1 MKKGILLIALIF
13 AVYEGICGFR
23 TRAVM
28 KYAQNV
34 MEGDSLLSED
44 VDELRNI
51 QYHAGD
57 HYSESVDISLI
68 PILYFMNF
76 NKGYAYVCVKY
87 DYYNE
92 KGELISTVGYE
103 DEVFYLEKES
113 GEWKL
118 KKVHR
123 QP

>member
-1 MKKGILLIALIF
+1 MRIRMRSTMWRRIIVICIVVAFIF
-13 AVYEGICGFR
+13 YEVICSFR
-23 TRAVM
+23 TKAVM

-44 VDELRNI
+44 VGGLRNI

-76 NKGYAYVCVKY
+76 NKERNGSLIY
-87 DYYNE
+87 DY
-92 KGELISTVGYE
+92 L
-103 DEVFYLEKES
+103 
-113 GEWKL
+113 
-118 KKVHR
+118 
-123 QP
+123 